1 MNSYEARYDS
11 IIKEHDLTRN
21 DFIDSTKIHNI
32 ILELFQ
38 KKCLKKKIALWGAGY
53 NNSMTSHAA
62 VLLTKYATCLQ
73 GVVCLIDSC
82 KELQGKDL
90 LGYPIIA
97 PEQLK
102 DWDIDLVII
111 SSRSSA
117 ESIKQ
122 SLHQFGPDCA
132 SLDLYQELRDQGID
146 IHYNFYEERS
156 FYSELYDVR
165 VAYENAKEEE
175 KAALLWKLIAS
186 YLKIKDFYYAF
197 VYMDRY
203 IEKQYDRYE
212 EIRQTKEQIQELIL
226 EVQKKNEKRKGDI
239 TIHYIDALRAV
250 DVLGEKKDT
259 YQVLNEYLKDS
270 VVFTDIHSTA
280 PTTYESMY
288 ATITE
293 HMPYTENVY
302 EDRFILGLD
311 ECDLL
316 KKAYEKGYSIRL
328 YSSAEWRIFKED
340 ERIHYVDQIHLTDKL
355 WTMACEMAETK
366 EATFNYAYYPW
377 ELHFPL
383 LCGYHTKEPVA
394 VGFKDVGIKDMSG
407 FIEGQL
413 QDCLHYVDQEF
424 AFYAKILPQNGYTV
438 LFSDHSQIVYDP
450 EKCVPFYCYA
460 ADNDRSTHCI
470 MAIKG
475 PGIVHKEDDSLQ
487 SLLDFNKLVEHYVWN
502 EGKVPE
508 NEMIH
513 YQYYSTHNKQ
523 FRDVAKQKGLEDY
536 IDGIQG
542 FRSKEYVYC
551 VTKTGKEEVYR
562 IGDLKYNLIQT
573 KEGKRFAEKVKS
585 QYDIS
590 FPKFLE
596 MHY

>member
-1 MNSYEARYDS
+1 MNKYLERCDQL
-11 IIKEHDLTRN
+11 IKEHDLERT

-38 KKCLKKKIALWGAGY
+38 KKCLKKRIALWGAGY
-53 NNSMTSHAA
+53 NNSLTSHAS

-82 KELQGKDL
+82 KELQGKEL

-97 PEQLK
+97 PEELK
-102 DWDIDLVII
+102 NWDIDLVII

-117 ESIKQ
+117 ESIKK
-122 SLHQFGPDCA
+122 SLQQFGPWCEP
-132 SLDLYQELRDQGID
+132 LDLYQELREQGID

-165 VAYENAKEEE
+165 IAYENAQEDQKES
-175 KAALLWKLIAS
+175 LLWKLIGS

-197 VYMDRY
+197 QYMDVY
-203 IEKQYDRYE
+203 VQKQYKKYQEILLVKE
-212 EIRQTKEQIQELIL
+212 EIQKIID
-226 EVQKKNEKRKGDI
+226 EVSEKNQKRTQDI
-239 TIHYIDALRAV
+239 SIHYIDALRAV
-250 DVLGEKKDT
+250 DVLGQEKDT
-259 YQVLNEYLKDS
+259 YRVLGDYLKDS
-270 VVFTDIHSTA
+270 VVFTDIHSVA

-288 ATITE
+288 GAITGR
-293 HMPYTENVY
+293 MPYTENVY
-302 EDRFILGLD
+302 EDRFIFCLE
-311 ECDLL
+311 ECDLFQ
-316 KKAYEKGYSIRL
+316 KAYEKGYDIRL

-340 ERIHYVDQIHLTDKL
+340 KRIHYVDQIHMTDKL
-355 WTMACEMAETK
+355 WTMACEMAE
-366 EATFNYAYYPW
+366 AQNPTFNYAYYPW

-383 LCGYHTKEPVA
+383 LCGFHTKQPVA
-394 VGFKDVGIKDMSG
+394 MGFKDVGIKDMSD

-413 QDCLHYVDQEF
+413 RDCLQYVDREF
-424 AFYAKILPQNGYTV
+424 SFFNTILPQQGYTV

-470 MAIKG
+470 LAIRG
-475 PGIVHKEDDSLQ
+475 NQISHREEDKLQ
-487 SLLDFNKLVEHYVWN
+487 SLVNLNKILEHYFWK
-502 EGKVPE
+502 EGEIPE
-508 NEMIH
+508 NHIIS

-523 FRDVAKQKGLEDY
+523 FRDVAQEKGLTDY

-542 FRSKEYVYC
+542 FKSKDFVYIL
-551 VTKTGKEEVYR
+551 TKTGKEEVYKV
-562 IGDLKYNLIQT
+562 GNLKENIAET
-573 KEGKRFAEKVKS
+573 PDGEAFIKEVKS
-585 QYDIS
+585 VYDIT
-590 FPKFLE
+590 FPAFLE

>member
-175 KAALLWKLIAS
+175 KAA
-186 YLKIKDFYYAF
+186 
-197 VYMDRY
+197 
-203 IEKQYDRYE
+203 
-212 EIRQTKEQIQELIL
+212 
-226 EVQKKNEKRKGDI
+226 
-239 TIHYIDALRAV
+239 
-250 DVLGEKKDT
+250 
-259 YQVLNEYLKDS
+259 
-270 VVFTDIHSTA
+270 
-280 PTTYESMY
+280 
-288 ATITE
+288 
-293 HMPYTENVY
+293 
-302 EDRFILGLD
+302 
-311 ECDLL
+311 
-316 KKAYEKGYSIRL
+316 
-328 YSSAEWRIFKED
+328 
-340 ERIHYVDQIHLTDKL
+340 
-355 WTMACEMAETK
+355 
-366 EATFNYAYYPW
+366 
-377 ELHFPL
+377 
-383 LCGYHTKEPVA
+383 
-394 VGFKDVGIKDMSG
+394 
-407 FIEGQL
+407 
-413 QDCLHYVDQEF
+413 
-424 AFYAKILPQNGYTV
+424 
-438 LFSDHSQIVYDP
+438 
-450 EKCVPFYCYA
+450 
-460 ADNDRSTHCI
+460 
-470 MAIKG
+470 
-475 PGIVHKEDDSLQ
+475 
-487 SLLDFNKLVEHYVWN
+487 
-502 EGKVPE
+502 
-508 NEMIH
+508 
-513 YQYYSTHNKQ
+513 
-523 FRDVAKQKGLEDY
+523 
-536 IDGIQG
+536 
-542 FRSKEYVYC
+542 
-551 VTKTGKEEVYR
+551 
-562 IGDLKYNLIQT
+562 
-573 KEGKRFAEKVKS
+573 GKRA
-585 QYDIS
+585 DRGNIRDR
-590 FPKFLE
+590 
-596 MHY
+596 